1 MVLDV
6 NFSRYDNT
14 TPFGFKLIGGA
25 DFDVPLTVVRILPGS
40 IAEEAGMHIGDV
52 VVRINDIPTGNMS
65 YYDAHQLLA
74 CAGNQFVLG
83 ILRAREVTP
92 SQRLIKEKTPSGE
105 VEYINTSP
113 KPFWTP
119 NVTSPTLGLSKDGH
133 EEPEVPAAPITDE
146 QIAEV
151 LSGEAEVLKQHNVIG
166 VNFNKMIPTAGVFK
180 QSEVFKTLNSELVQ
194 SEEEDKKWTTF
205 LQKPQRPPPKTPDQR
220 QQERNPPTER
230 YQVRIVKQPKP
241 KIAPDYKPPKSPEPE
256 PEPEPI
262 PMYDEYLTERQEVE
276 VETIKTFV
284 EEETTVEPGNTEN
297 PGSRTSSP
305 RSLCSDRGQC
315 CVEAEQTNANGT
327 FHAGEGDGQPGPVS
341 PSEEEPSEEF
351 REQLQ
356 NVQKQLEALSAL
368 PNTIQATIAALTE
381 QLAFLAAPKRKSKS
395 VSPKPEEAEAT
406 GEPTVEAVVPEVSET
421 FEVTEFARAD
431 SSGAEQSSSVDEGE
445 HIQYTAEELEQ
456 LEKRMKEHDIEW
468 TNQNDKKPKYQTIE
482 WAIVSQRL
490 RIYVD
495 DEEEVE
501 YVTVPLRISQA
512 DEPSEASVATAPPLP
527 VEASSVHQTGGDV
540 RTAVQDELKLQV
552 VKKKKKA
559 VSAFGPLTPQE
570 RPIFLPGG
578 RKWRTAKDAFN
589 EQFIAEVIS
598 SQAELIQGTTL
609 GVNFLKY
616 QKPEKDLSFIRNS
629 DVYKLVHD
637 IEPPKSGIELRPELV
652 VAEEDVRKVMKDETI
667 FQPRK
672 AKVFLY
678 QN

>member
-1 MVLDV
+1 MVLDL

-14 TPFGFKLIGGA
+14 TPFGFKLVGGA
-25 DFDVPLTVVRILPGS
+25 DFDVPLTVVKILPGS
-40 IAEEAGMHIGDV
+40 IAEDVGMHMGDV

-119 NVTSPTLGLSKDGH
+119 NVGSPSPLAVHHPAK
-133 EEPEVPAAPITDE
+133 EEPRQQQQQPDEQIPEVPITDE
-146 QIAEV
+146 QIAEI

-166 VNFNKMIPTAGVFK
+166 VNFNKMIPKAGVFK

-205 LQKPQRPPPKTPDQR
+205 LQKPSRPPPKTPEER
-220 QQERNPPTER
+220 KLERNPPTER

-262 PMYDEYLTERQEVE
+262 PMYDEYLNERQEVE
-276 VETIKTFV
+276 VETIKTLV
-284 EEETTVEPGNTEN
+284 EEPVVPSEPM
-297 PGSRTSSP
+297 
-305 RSLCSDRGQC
+305 
-315 CVEAEQTNANGT
+315 
-327 FHAGEGDGQPGPVS
+327 AGEGEAQQPGAPN
-341 PSEEEPSEEF
+341 PTEEEPSEEF

-381 QLAFLAAPKRKSKS
+381 QLAVLAAPKRKSKS
-395 VSPKPEEAEAT
+395 ISPRPEEADPSAGGEGTEQSAPEAI
-406 GEPTVEAVVPEVSET
+406 VPEVSET
-421 FEVTEFARAD
+421 FEVTEFSRAD
-431 SSGAEQSSSVDEGE
+431 SSGSGDQSSSVDEGE
-445 HIQYTAEELEQ
+445 HIHYTEEELEQ

-468 TNQNDKKPKYQTIE
+468 TNQNDKDSDSS
-482 WAIVSQRL
+482 SQHN
-490 RIYVD
+490 
-495 DEEEVE
+495 
-501 YVTVPLRISQA
+501 A
-512 DEPSEASVATAPPLP
+512 
-527 VEASSVHQTGGDV
+527 GGDI

-570 RPIFLPGG
+570 RPIYLPGG

-616 QKPEKDLSFIRNS
+616 QKPEKDLSFIKNS

-637 IEPPKSGIELRPELV
+637 MDPPKSGIELRPEMV
-652 VAEEDVRKVMKDETI
+652 VAEEDVRKCAS
-667 FQPRK
+667 PC
-672 AKVFLY
+672 
-678 QN
+678 

>member
-230 YQVRIVKQPKP
+230 YQ
-241 KIAPDYKPPKSPEPE
+241 D
-256 PEPEPI
+256 
-262 PMYDEYLTERQEVE
+262 
-276 VETIKTFV
+276 
-284 EEETTVEPGNTEN
+284 
-297 PGSRTSSP
+297 
-305 RSLCSDRGQC
+305 SD
-315 CVEAEQTNANGT
+315 
-327 FHAGEGDGQPGPVS
+327 S
-341 PSEEEPSEEF
+341 
-351 REQLQ
+351 
-356 NVQKQLEALSAL
+356 
-368 PNTIQATIAALTE
+368 
-381 QLAFLAAPKRKSKS
+381 
-395 VSPKPEEAEAT
+395 
-406 GEPTVEAVVPEVSET
+406 
-421 FEVTEFARAD
+421 
-431 SSGAEQSSSVDEGE
+431 
-445 HIQYTAEELEQ
+445 
-456 LEKRMKEHDIEW
+456 
-468 TNQNDKKPKYQTIE
+468 
-482 WAIVSQRL
+482 
-490 RIYVD
+490 
-495 DEEEVE
+495 
-501 YVTVPLRISQA
+501 
-512 DEPSEASVATAPPLP
+512 
-527 VEASSVHQTGGDV
+527 SSVHQTGGDV

>member
-1 MVLDV
+1 MVLDL

-14 TPFGFKLIGGA
+14 TPFGFKLVGGA
-25 DFDVPLTVVRILPGS
+25 DFDVPLTVVKILPGS
-40 IAEEAGMHIGDV
+40 IAEDVGMHMGDV

-119 NVTSPTLGLSKDGH
+119 NVGSPSPLAVHHPAK
-133 EEPEVPAAPITDE
+133 EEPRQQQQQPEEQIPEVPITDE
-146 QIAEV
+146 QIAEI

-166 VNFNKMIPTAGVFK
+166 VNFNKMIPKAGVFK

-205 LQKPQRPPPKTPDQR
+205 LQKPSRPPPKTPEER
-220 QQERNPPTER
+220 KLERNPPTER

-262 PMYDEYLTERQEVE
+262 PMYDEYLNERQEVE
-276 VETIKTFV
+276 VETIKTLV
-284 EEETTVEPGNTEN
+284 EEPVVPGEPMAGNHHLEHPVGPCCPCPYACPGDNVGCCGEEELETN
-297 PGSRTSSP
+297 
-305 RSLCSDRGQC
+305 
-315 CVEAEQTNANGT
+315 TNANGT
-327 FHAGEGDGQPGPVS
+327 STAGEGEAQQPGAPN
-341 PSEEEPSEEF
+341 PTEEEPSEEF

-381 QLAFLAAPKRKSKS
+381 QLAVLAAPKRKSKS
-395 VSPKPEEAEAT
+395 ISPRPEEADPSAGGEGTEQSAPEAI
-406 GEPTVEAVVPEVSET
+406 VPEVSET
-421 FEVTEFARAD
+421 FEVTEFSRAD
-431 SSGAEQSSSVDEGE
+431 SSGTGDQSSSVDEGE
-445 HIQYTAEELEQ
+445 HIHYTEEELEQ

-468 TNQNDKKPKYQTIE
+468 TNQNDKDSDSS
-482 WAIVSQRL
+482 SQHN
-490 RIYVD
+490 
-495 DEEEVE
+495 
-501 YVTVPLRISQA
+501 A
-512 DEPSEASVATAPPLP
+512 
-527 VEASSVHQTGGDV
+527 GGDI

-570 RPIFLPGG
+570 RPIYLPGG

-609 GVNFLKY
+609 GNFYESPHLGYDDRVNFLKY
-616 QKPEKDLSFIRNS
+616 QKPEKDLSFIKNS

-637 IEPPKSGIELRPELV
+637 MDPPKSGIELRPEMV
-652 VAEEDVRKVMKDETI
+652 VAEEDVRKCAS
-667 FQPRK
+667 PC
-672 AKVFLY
+672 
-678 QN
+678 

>member
-1 MVLDV
+1 MVLDL

-14 TPFGFKLIGGA
+14 TPFGFKLVGGA
-25 DFDVPLTVVRILPGS
+25 DFDVPLTVVKILPGS
-40 IAEEAGMHIGDV
+40 IAEDVGMHMGDV

-119 NVTSPTLGLSKDGH
+119 NVGSPSPLAVHHPAK
-133 EEPEVPAAPITDE
+133 EEPRQQQPDEQIPEVPITDE
-146 QIAEV
+146 QIAEI

-166 VNFNKMIPTAGVFK
+166 VNFNKMIPKAGVFK

-205 LQKPQRPPPKTPDQR
+205 LQKPSRPPPKTPEER
-220 QQERNPPTER
+220 KLERNPPTER

-262 PMYDEYLTERQEVE
+262 PMYDEYLNERQEVE
-276 VETIKTFV
+276 VETIKTLV
-284 EEETTVEPGNTEN
+284 DEPVVPSE
-297 PGSRTSSP
+297 PM
-305 RSLCSDRGQC
+305 
-315 CVEAEQTNANGT
+315 
-327 FHAGEGDGQPGPVS
+327 AGEGEAQQPGAPN
-341 PSEEEPSEEF
+341 PTEEEPSEEF

-381 QLAFLAAPKRKSKS
+381 QLAVLAAPKRKSKS
-395 VSPKPEEAEAT
+395 ISPRPEEADPSAGGEGTEQSAPEAI
-406 GEPTVEAVVPEVSET
+406 VPEVSET
-421 FEVTEFARAD
+421 FEVTEFSRAD
-431 SSGAEQSSSVDEGE
+431 SSGSGDQSSSVDEGE
-445 HIQYTAEELEQ
+445 HIHYTEEELEQ

-468 TNQNDKKPKYQTIE
+468 TNQNDKDSDSS
-482 WAIVSQRL
+482 SQ
-490 RIYVD
+490 
-495 DEEEVE
+495 
-501 YVTVPLRISQA
+501 PNA
-512 DEPSEASVATAPPLP
+512 
-527 VEASSVHQTGGDV
+527 GGDI

-570 RPIFLPGG
+570 RPIYLPGG

-609 GVNFLKY
+609 GNFYESPHLGYDDRVNFLKY
-616 QKPEKDLSFIRNS
+616 QKPEKDLSFIKNS

-637 IEPPKSGIELRPELV
+637 MDPPKSGIELRPEMV

-672 AKVFLY
+672 SKVFLY

>member
-1 MVLDV
+1 MVLDL

-14 TPFGFKLIGGA
+14 TPFGFKLVGGA
-25 DFDVPLTVVRILPGS
+25 DFDVPLTVVKILPGS
-40 IAEEAGMHIGDV
+40 IAEDVGMHMGDV

-119 NVTSPTLGLSKDGH
+119 NVGSPSPLAVHHPAK
-133 EEPEVPAAPITDE
+133 EEPRQQQQQPDEQIPEVPITDE
-146 QIAEV
+146 QIAEI

-166 VNFNKMIPTAGVFK
+166 VNFNKMIPKAGVFK

-205 LQKPQRPPPKTPDQR
+205 LQKPSRPPPKTPEER
-220 QQERNPPTER
+220 KLERNPPTER

-262 PMYDEYLTERQEVE
+262 PMYDEYLNERQEVE
-276 VETIKTFV
+276 VETIKTLV
-284 EEETTVEPGNTEN
+284 EEPVVPGEPM
-297 PGSRTSSP
+297 
-305 RSLCSDRGQC
+305 
-315 CVEAEQTNANGT
+315 
-327 FHAGEGDGQPGPVS
+327 AGEGEAQQPGAPN
-341 PSEEEPSEEF
+341 PTEEEPSEEF

-381 QLAFLAAPKRKSKS
+381 QLAVLAAPKRKSKS
-395 VSPKPEEAEAT
+395 ISPRPEEADPSAGGEGTEQSAPEAI
-406 GEPTVEAVVPEVSET
+406 VPEVSET
-421 FEVTEFARAD
+421 FEVTEFSRAD
-431 SSGAEQSSSVDEGE
+431 SSGSGDQSSSVDEGE
-445 HIQYTAEELEQ
+445 HIHYTEEELEQ

-482 WAIVSQRL
+482 WAIVSQRY

-495 DEEEVE
+495 EEEEVE
-501 YVTVPLRISQA
+501 YVTIPLRISQA
-512 DEPSEASVATAPPLP
+512 LEACGVAATA
-527 VEASSVHQTGGDV
+527 
-540 RTAVQDELKLQV
+540 
-552 VKKKKKA
+552 
-559 VSAFGPLTPQE
+559 
-570 RPIFLPGG
+570 
-578 RKWRTAKDAFN
+578 
-589 EQFIAEVIS
+589 
-598 SQAELIQGTTL
+598 
-609 GVNFLKY
+609 
-616 QKPEKDLSFIRNS
+616 
-629 DVYKLVHD
+629 
-637 IEPPKSGIELRPELV
+637 IEP
-652 VAEEDVRKVMKDETI
+652 
-667 FQPRK
+667 QPVL
-672 AKVFLY
+672 A
-678 QN
+678 

>member
-1 MVLDV
+1 MVLDL

-14 TPFGFKLIGGA
+14 TPFGFKLVGGA
-25 DFDVPLTVVRILPGS
+25 DFDVPLTVVKILPGS
-40 IAEEAGMHIGDV
+40 IAEDVGMHIGDV

-119 NVTSPTLGLSKDGH
+119 NVGSPCQLGQSKEARQM
-133 EEPEVPAAPITDE
+133 EEQVPEIPITDE

-166 VNFNKMIPTAGVFK
+166 VNFNKMIPKAGVFK
-180 QSEVFKTLNSELVQ
+180 QSEVFKTLNSELVE

-205 LQKPQRPPPKTPDQR
+205 LQRPARPPPKTPEEKKL
-220 QQERNPPTER
+220 ERNPPTER

-262 PMYDEYLTERQEVE
+262 PMYDEYLNERQEVE
-276 VETIKTFV
+276 VETIKTLV
-284 EEETTVEPGNTEN
+284 EESIVLGEPKTGDAEGGTQ
-297 PGSRTSSP
+297 P
-305 RSLCSDRGQC
+305 
-315 CVEAEQTNANGT
+315 EAT
-327 FHAGEGDGQPGPVS
+327 S
-341 PSEEEPSEEF
+341 PSEEEPTEEF

-381 QLAFLAAPKRKSKS
+381 QLAALAAPKRKSKS
-395 VSPKPEEAEAT
+395 ISPRPEEAEAKV
-406 GEPTVEAVVPEVSET
+406 GESTEQSTAPDGIVPEVSET
-421 FEVTEFARAD
+421 FEVTEFSRAG
-431 SSGAEQSSSVDEGE
+431 SSGGDQSSSVDEGE
-445 HIQYTAEELEQ
+445 HIQYTEEELEL

-468 TNQNDKKPKYQTIE
+468 TNQNDKDSDSS
-482 WAIVSQRL
+482 SQNN
-490 RIYVD
+490 
-495 DEEEVE
+495 
-501 YVTVPLRISQA
+501 
-512 DEPSEASVATAPPLP
+512 AS
-527 VEASSVHQTGGDV
+527 GDI

-609 GVNFLKY
+609 GNFYESPHLGYDDRVNFLKY
-616 QKPEKDLSFIRNS
+616 QKPEKDLSFIKNS

-637 IEPPKSGIELRPELV
+637 MDPPKSGIELRPEMV

-672 AKVFLY
+672 SKVFLY

>member
-1 MVLDV
+1 MVLDL

-14 TPFGFKLIGGA
+14 TPFGFKLVGGA
-25 DFDVPLTVVRILPGS
+25 DFDVPLTVVKILPGS
-40 IAEEAGMHIGDV
+40 IAEDVGMHIGDV

-119 NVTSPTLGLSKDGH
+119 NVGSPCQLGQSKEARQM
-133 EEPEVPAAPITDE
+133 EEQVPEIPITDE

-166 VNFNKMIPTAGVFK
+166 VNFNKMIPKAGVFK
-180 QSEVFKTLNSELVQ
+180 QSEVFKTLNSELVE

-205 LQKPQRPPPKTPDQR
+205 LQRPARPPPKTPEEKKL
-220 QQERNPPTER
+220 ERNPPTER

-262 PMYDEYLTERQEVE
+262 PMYDEYLNERQEVE
-276 VETIKTFV
+276 VETIKTLV
-284 EEETTVEPGNTEN
+284 EESIVLGEPKTGDAEGGTQ
-297 PGSRTSSP
+297 P
-305 RSLCSDRGQC
+305 
-315 CVEAEQTNANGT
+315 EAT
-327 FHAGEGDGQPGPVS
+327 S
-341 PSEEEPSEEF
+341 PSEEEPTEEF

-381 QLAFLAAPKRKSKS
+381 QLAALAAPKRKSKS
-395 VSPKPEEAEAT
+395 ISPRPEEAEAKV
-406 GEPTVEAVVPEVSET
+406 GESTEQSTAPDGIVPEVSET
-421 FEVTEFARAD
+421 FEVTEFSRAG
-431 SSGAEQSSSVDEGE
+431 SSGGDQSSSVDEGE
-445 HIQYTAEELEQ
+445 HIQYTEEELEL

-468 TNQNDKKPKYQTIE
+468 TNQNDKDSDSS
-482 WAIVSQRL
+482 SQNN
-490 RIYVD
+490 
-495 DEEEVE
+495 
-501 YVTVPLRISQA
+501 
-512 DEPSEASVATAPPLP
+512 AS
-527 VEASSVHQTGGDV
+527 GDI

-609 GVNFLKY
+609 GNFYESPHLGY
-616 QKPEKDLSFIRNS
+616 DDR
-629 DVYKLVHD
+629 
-637 IEPPKSGIELRPELV
+637 
-652 VAEEDVRKVMKDETI
+652 
-667 FQPRK
+667 
-672 AKVFLY
+672 
-678 QN
+678 

>member
-1 MVLDV
+1 MVLDL

-14 TPFGFKLIGGA
+14 TPFGFKLVGGA
-25 DFDVPLTVVRILPGS
+25 DFDVPLTVVKILPGS
-40 IAEEAGMHIGDV
+40 IAEDVGMHIGDV

-119 NVTSPTLGLSKDGH
+119 NVGSPCQLGQSKEARQM
-133 EEPEVPAAPITDE
+133 EEQVPEIPITDE

-166 VNFNKMIPTAGVFK
+166 VNFNKMIPKAGVFK
-180 QSEVFKTLNSELVQ
+180 QSEVFKTLNSELVE

-205 LQKPQRPPPKTPDQR
+205 LQRPARPPPKTPEEKKL
-220 QQERNPPTER
+220 ERNPPTER

-262 PMYDEYLTERQEVE
+262 PMYDEYLNERQEVE
-276 VETIKTFV
+276 VETIKTLV
-284 EEETTVEPGNTEN
+284 EESIVLGEPKTGDAEGGTQ
-297 PGSRTSSP
+297 P
-305 RSLCSDRGQC
+305 
-315 CVEAEQTNANGT
+315 EAT
-327 FHAGEGDGQPGPVS
+327 S
-341 PSEEEPSEEF
+341 PSEEEPTEEF

-381 QLAFLAAPKRKSKS
+381 QLAALAAPKRKSKS
-395 VSPKPEEAEAT
+395 ISPRPEEAEAKV
-406 GEPTVEAVVPEVSET
+406 GESTEQSTAPDGIVPEVSET
-421 FEVTEFARAD
+421 FEVTEFSRAG
-431 SSGAEQSSSVDEGE
+431 SSGGDQSSSVDEGE
-445 HIQYTAEELEQ
+445 HIQYTEEELEL

-468 TNQNDKKPKYQTIE
+468 TNQNDKDSDSS
-482 WAIVSQRL
+482 SQNN
-490 RIYVD
+490 
-495 DEEEVE
+495 
-501 YVTVPLRISQA
+501 
-512 DEPSEASVATAPPLP
+512 AS
-527 VEASSVHQTGGDV
+527 GDI

-609 GVNFLKY
+609 GNFYESPHLGYDDRVNFLKY
-616 QKPEKDLSFIRNS
+616 QKPEKDLSFIKNS

-637 IEPPKSGIELRPELV
+637 MDPPKSGIELRPEMV
-652 VAEEDVRKVMKDETI
+652 VAEEDVRKCAS
-667 FQPRK
+667 PC
-672 AKVFLY
+672 
-678 QN
+678 

>member
-1 MVLDV
+1 MVLDL

-14 TPFGFKLIGGA
+14 TPFGFKLVGGA
-25 DFDVPLTVVRILPGS
+25 DFDVPLTVVKILPGS
-40 IAEEAGMHIGDV
+40 IAEDVGMHMGDV

-119 NVTSPTLGLSKDGH
+119 NVGSPSPLAVHHPAK
-133 EEPEVPAAPITDE
+133 EEPRQQQPDEQIPEVPITDE
-146 QIAEV
+146 QIAEI

-166 VNFNKMIPTAGVFK
+166 VNFNKMIPKAGVFK

-205 LQKPQRPPPKTPDQR
+205 LQKPSRPPPKTPEER
-220 QQERNPPTER
+220 KLERNPPTER

-262 PMYDEYLTERQEVE
+262 PMYDEYLNERQEVE
-276 VETIKTFV
+276 VETIKTLV
-284 EEETTVEPGNTEN
+284 DEPVVPSE
-297 PGSRTSSP
+297 PM
-305 RSLCSDRGQC
+305 
-315 CVEAEQTNANGT
+315 
-327 FHAGEGDGQPGPVS
+327 AGEGEAQQPGAPN
-341 PSEEEPSEEF
+341 PTEEEPSEEF

-381 QLAFLAAPKRKSKS
+381 QLAVLAAPKRKSKS
-395 VSPKPEEAEAT
+395 ISPRPEEADPSAGGEGTEQSAPEAI
-406 GEPTVEAVVPEVSET
+406 VPEVSET
-421 FEVTEFARAD
+421 FEVTEFSRAD
-431 SSGAEQSSSVDEGE
+431 SSGSGDQSSSVDEGE
-445 HIQYTAEELEQ
+445 HIHYTEEELEQ

-468 TNQNDKKPKYQTIE
+468 TNQNDKDSDSS
-482 WAIVSQRL
+482 SQ
-490 RIYVD
+490 
-495 DEEEVE
+495 
-501 YVTVPLRISQA
+501 PNA
-512 DEPSEASVATAPPLP
+512 
-527 VEASSVHQTGGDV
+527 GGDI

-570 RPIFLPGG
+570 RPIYLPGG

-616 QKPEKDLSFIRNS
+616 QKPEKDLSFIKNS

-637 IEPPKSGIELRPELV
+637 MDPPKSGIELRPEMV
-652 VAEEDVRKVMKDETI
+652 VAEEDVRKCAS
-667 FQPRK
+667 PC
-672 AKVFLY
+672 
-678 QN
+678 

>member
-1 MVLDV
+1 MVLDL

-14 TPFGFKLIGGA
+14 TPFGFKLVGGA
-25 DFDVPLTVVRILPGS
+25 DFDVPLTVVKILPGS
-40 IAEEAGMHIGDV
+40 IAEDVGMHIGDV

-119 NVTSPTLGLSKDGH
+119 NVGSPCQLGQSKEARQM
-133 EEPEVPAAPITDE
+133 EEQVPEIPITDE

-166 VNFNKMIPTAGVFK
+166 VNFNKMIPKAGVFK
-180 QSEVFKTLNSELVQ
+180 QSEVFKTLNSELVE

-205 LQKPQRPPPKTPDQR
+205 LQRPARPPPKTPEEKKL
-220 QQERNPPTER
+220 ERNPPTER

-262 PMYDEYLTERQEVE
+262 PMYDEYLNERQEVE
-276 VETIKTFV
+276 VETIKTLV
-284 EEETTVEPGNTEN
+284 EESIVLGEPKTGDAEGGTQ
-297 PGSRTSSP
+297 P
-305 RSLCSDRGQC
+305 
-315 CVEAEQTNANGT
+315 EAT
-327 FHAGEGDGQPGPVS
+327 S
-341 PSEEEPSEEF
+341 PSEEEPTEEF

-381 QLAFLAAPKRKSKS
+381 QLAALAAPKRKSKS
-395 VSPKPEEAEAT
+395 ISPRPEEAEAKV
-406 GEPTVEAVVPEVSET
+406 GESTEQSTAPDGIVPEVSET
-421 FEVTEFARAD
+421 FEVTEFSRAG
-431 SSGAEQSSSVDEGE
+431 SSGGDQSSSVDEGE
-445 HIQYTAEELEQ
+445 HIQYTEEELEL

-468 TNQNDKKPKYQTIE
+468 TNQNDKDSDSS
-482 WAIVSQRL
+482 SQNN
-490 RIYVD
+490 
-495 DEEEVE
+495 
-501 YVTVPLRISQA
+501 
-512 DEPSEASVATAPPLP
+512 AS
-527 VEASSVHQTGGDV
+527 GDI

-616 QKPEKDLSFIRNS
+616 QKPEKDLSFIKNS

-637 IEPPKSGIELRPELV
+637 MDPPKSGIELRPEMV

-672 AKVFLY
+672 SKVFLY

>member
-1 MVLDV
+1 MVLDL

-14 TPFGFKLIGGA
+14 TPFGFKLVGGA
-25 DFDVPLTVVRILPGS
+25 DFDVPLTVVKILPGS
-40 IAEEAGMHIGDV
+40 IAEDVGMHMGDV

-119 NVTSPTLGLSKDGH
+119 NVGSPSPLAVHHPAK
-133 EEPEVPAAPITDE
+133 EEPRQQQQPDEQIPEIPITDE
-146 QIAEV
+146 QIAEI

-166 VNFNKMIPTAGVFK
+166 VNFNKMIPKAGVFK

-205 LQKPQRPPPKTPDQR
+205 LQKPSRPPPKTPEER
-220 QQERNPPTER
+220 KLERNPPTER

-262 PMYDEYLTERQEVE
+262 PMYDEYLNERQEVE
-276 VETIKTFV
+276 VETIKTLV
-284 EEETTVEPGNTEN
+284 EEPVVPSEPMAGNHHLEHPVGPCCPCPYACPGDNVGCCGEEELETN
-297 PGSRTSSP
+297 
-305 RSLCSDRGQC
+305 
-315 CVEAEQTNANGT
+315 TNANGT
-327 FHAGEGDGQPGPVS
+327 STAGEGEAQQPGAPN
-341 PSEEEPSEEF
+341 PTEEEPSEEF

-381 QLAFLAAPKRKSKS
+381 QLAVLAAPKRKSKS
-395 VSPKPEEAEAT
+395 ISPRPEEADPSAGGEGTEQSAPEAI
-406 GEPTVEAVVPEVSET
+406 VPEVSET
-421 FEVTEFARAD
+421 FEVTEFSRAD
-431 SSGAEQSSSVDEGE
+431 SSGSGDQSSSVDEGE
-445 HIQYTAEELEQ
+445 HIHYTEEELEQ

-468 TNQNDKKPKYQTIE
+468 TNQNDKDSDSS
-482 WAIVSQRL
+482 SQHN
-490 RIYVD
+490 
-495 DEEEVE
+495 
-501 YVTVPLRISQA
+501 A
-512 DEPSEASVATAPPLP
+512 
-527 VEASSVHQTGGDV
+527 GGDI

-570 RPIFLPGG
+570 RPIYLPGG

-609 GVNFLKY
+609 GNFYESPHLGYDDRVNFLKY
-616 QKPEKDLSFIRNS
+616 QKPEKDLSFIKNS

-637 IEPPKSGIELRPELV
+637 MDPPKSGIELRPEMV

-672 AKVFLY
+672 SKVFLY

>member
-1 MVLDV
+1 MVLDL

-25 DFDVPLTVVRILPGS
+25 DFDVPLTVVKILPGS
-40 IAEEAGMHIGDV
+40 IAEDVGMHIGDV
-52 VVRINDIPTGNMS
+52 VMRINDIPTGNMS

-83 ILRAREVTP
+83 ILRARDVTP

-119 NVTSPTLGLSKDGH
+119 NVGSPCPLGLSK
-133 EEPEVPAAPITDE
+133 EERQQQIDEQIPEIPITDE

-166 VNFNKMIPTAGVFK
+166 VNFNKMIPKAGVFK

-205 LQKPQRPPPKTPDQR
+205 LQKPQRPPPKTPEER
-220 QQERNPPTER
+220 KLERNPPTER

-262 PMYDEYLTERQEVE
+262 PMYDEYLNERQEVE
-276 VETIKTFV
+276 VETIKTLV
-284 EEETTVEPGNTEN
+284 EEPVVPGEPKT
-297 PGSRTSSP
+297 
-305 RSLCSDRGQC
+305 
-315 CVEAEQTNANGT
+315 
-327 FHAGEGDGQPGPVS
+327 GEGSVDPAATTS
-341 PSEEEPSEEF
+341 PSEEEPTEEF

-381 QLAFLAAPKRKSKS
+381 QLAALAAPKRKSKS
-395 VSPKPEEAEAT
+395 ISPRPEEAEPIV
-406 GEPTVEAVVPEVSET
+406 GEGTEQSAAPEGIVPEVSET
-421 FEVTEFARAD
+421 FEVTEFSRAN
-431 SSGAEQSSSVDEGE
+431 SSGADQSSSVDEGE
-445 HIQYTAEELEQ
+445 HIQYTEEELAQ

-468 TNQNDKKPKYQTIE
+468 TNQNDKDSDSS
-482 WAIVSQRL
+482 SQNN
-490 RIYVD
+490 
-495 DEEEVE
+495 
-501 YVTVPLRISQA
+501 
-512 DEPSEASVATAPPLP
+512 AS
-527 VEASSVHQTGGDV
+527 GDL

-637 IEPPKSGIELRPELV
+637 MDPPKSGIELRPEMV

-672 AKVFLY
+672 SKVFLY

>member
-1 MVLDV
+1 MVLDLS
-6 NFSRYDNT
+6 FSRYDNT
-14 TPFGFKLIGGA
+14 TPFGFKLVGGA
-25 DFDVPLTVVRILPGS
+25 DFDVPLTVVKILPGS
-40 IAEEAGMHIGDV
+40 IAEALGMQMGDV
-52 VVRINDIPTGNMS
+52 VVRINEIPTGNMS

-83 ILRAREVTP
+83 ILRAREVSS

-119 NVTSPTLGLSKDGH
+119 NVTSPAPLSLTQTQ
-133 EEPEVPAAPITDE
+133 EEREIDEKIPDAPITDE
-146 QIAEV
+146 QIAEI
-151 LSGEAEVLKQHNVIG
+151 LSGEAEVLKQHNIIG
-166 VNFNKMIPTAGVFK
+166 VNFKKMIPASGVFK

-205 LQKPQRPPPKTPDQR
+205 LQKPQRPAPKTPDQR
-220 QQERNPPTER
+220 KQECNPPTER

-262 PMYDEYLTERQEVE
+262 PMYDEYLNERQEVE

-284 EEETTVEPGNTEN
+284 EETIVL
-297 PGSRTSSP
+297 S
-305 RSLCSDRGQC
+305 
-315 CVEAEQTNANGT
+315 EAKA
-327 FHAGEGDGQPGPVS
+327 GDGTQPTAGS
-341 PSEEEPSEEF
+341 PPREEEPSEEF

-381 QLAFLAAPKRKSKS
+381 QLAALAAPKRKSKS
-395 VSPKPEEAEAT
+395 ISPRPEEAEPSAA
-406 GEPTVEAVVPEVSET
+406 EEAEAIVPEVSET

-445 HIQYTAEELEQ
+445 HIQYTEEELEQ

-468 TNQNDKKPKYQTIE
+468 TNSNDKDSDSS
-482 WAIVSQRL
+482 SQ
-490 RIYVD
+490 
-495 DEEEVE
+495 
-501 YVTVPLRISQA
+501 
-512 DEPSEASVATAPPLP
+512 
-527 VEASSVHQTGGDV
+527 HQTSGDL

-559 VSAFGPLTPQE
+559 TSAFGPLTPQE

-637 IEPPKSGIELRPELV
+637 MDPPKSGIELRPEMV

-667 FQPRK
+667 FQPRES
-672 AKVFLY
+672 KVFLY